1 MALTLVDALMALV
14 VLVSL
19 LVGAWRG
26 FLYEVFSLA
35 GWVAAYFAA
44 RWWAADVAAQL
55 PMAGA
60 SEELRYGV
68 AFLAVFVGAAFLAGL
83 VSWLIRKLASK
94 AGLRPV
100 DRVLGATFGVLRGGL
115 LLVLLTVGVGLTP
128 WAQHDAWIASP
139 SAQFLTVVAQEGR
152 TWLPQELMKVIP

>member
-1 MALTLVDALMALV
+1 MALTVVDAAMALV

-44 RWWAADVAAQL
+44 RWWAPDVAPQL

-60 SEELRYGV
+60 SEGLRYGV
-68 AFLAVFVGAAFLAGL
+68 AFLGVFVAAAFLAGL

-94 AGLRPV
+94 VGLRPV

-128 WAQHDAWIASP
+128 LAQHEAWVESP